1 MGLRTPLGRVLGHGA
16 AHAGTEHWWS
26 QRLSA
31 VALLVLG
38 IWFLIS
44 LLLLPGFSFDTVH
57 AWLARPWNA
66 VPVMLLAGTMA
77 WHSSLGVQVV
87 IEDYVHQPFIRI
99 VSLIL
104 SKFAHVVLAAVALF
118 AVVLIALGNG
128 S

>member
-16 AHAGTEHWWS
+16 AHAGTEHWWA

-31 VALLVLG
+31 VALLLLG

-44 LLLLPGFSFDTVH
+44 MLLLPGFSFETVH
-57 AWLARPWNA
+57 EWLAQPWNA
-66 VPVMLLAGTMA
+66 VLVMLLAATMA

-87 IEDYVHQPFIRI
+87 IEDYVHQPFIRL

-104 SKFAHVVLAAVALF
+104 SKFAHVLLAAFALL

>member
-31 VALLVLG
+31 VALLLLG
-38 IWFLIS
+38 GWFLVS
-44 LLLLPGFSFDTVH
+44 MLLLPGFSFESVH
-57 AWLARPWNA
+57 GWLARPWNA
-66 VPVMLLAGTMA
+66 VLVILLAATMA

-87 IEDYVHQPFIRI
+87 IEDYVHQPLIRI

-104 SKFAHVVLAAVALF
+104 SKFVHVLLAAVALL